1 MPQQNPTW
9 DLGRFVKTLSYY
21 GAVPFLSDLDWFQQ
35 WFGSRPHP
43 KVDTASMITPAA
55 ITPSANMTNSDAK
68 IVLVGGTG
76 AIAPQVTQKL
86 TAEGGSLGIRVLP
99 FTADQPLALNILQ
112 QTTAILID
120 AAESTPQFI
129 KALADYDFGQTIQPL
144 FDFTQYSSNLKEVW
158 GALDDVV
165 MGGVSESNIR
175 FKDAIAEFSG
185 NVSIANSGGFASVR
199 TRNFEPAVDLS
210 SYDGI
215 VLRVKG
221 DGNRY
226 KFMLRTEDR
235 WDGVAHCH
243 SFDTVA
249 DAWITVRIPFT
260 EFIPVLRAK
269 TVSNTPLDTR
279 HVNALQMM
287 LSKFEYDGAL
297 NPHFQPGA
305 FQLQIESIG
314 GYGRPLAGISKSAL
328 SDTRKESLLPQLI
341 VVGDRPQIDEKMN
354 EIIRQIG
361 IPYTVISP
369 SEEAVDQCIEKIKYA
384 QGNT

>member
-21 GAVPFLSDLDWFQQ
+21 GAIPFLSDLDWFQQ

-43 KVDTASMITPAA
+43 KVNTASMITPF
-55 ITPSANMTNSDAK
+55 ANIINSDAK
-68 IVLVGGTG
+68 MVLVGGTG
-76 AIAPQVTQKL
+76 AIAQQVIQKL
-86 TAEGGSLGIRVLP
+86 TAEGDSLQMPQVRVIP
-99 FTADQPLALNILQ
+99 FTVDQPLTPDILQ
-112 QTTAILID
+112 HTTAILID
-120 AAESTPQFI
+120 AADSTPQFI
-129 KALADYDFGQTIQPL
+129 QALAAYDFGQTTQPL
-144 FDFTQYSSNLKEVW
+144 FDFTQSSGNLKEVW

-199 TRNFEPAVDLS
+199 TRNFEPAIDLS
-210 SYDGI
+210 NYDGI
-215 VLRVKG
+215 ALRVKG

-226 KFMLRTEDR
+226 KFMLRTEAR

-249 DAWITVRIPFT
+249 ETWITVRIPFT

-269 TVSNTPLDTR
+269 TVRNTPLDTR
-279 HVNALQMM
+279 SVKAFQLM

-297 NPHFQPGA
+297 NPHFQPGL

-314 GYGRPLAGISKSAL
+314 GYGRSLR
-328 SDTRKESLLPQLI
+328 DTREGALLPQLI
-341 VVGDRPQIDEKMN
+341 IVSSSPQMDEIVHHFN
-354 EIIRQIG
+354 IPHAVIR
-361 IPYTVISP
+361 P
-369 SEEAVDQCIEKIKYA
+369 SEESVDLCIKKIKYS

>member
-21 GAVPFLSDLDWFQQ
+21 GAIPFLSDLDWFQQ

-43 KVDTASMITPAA
+43 KVDTASMITPL
-55 ITPSANMTNSDAK
+55 ANMTNSDAK
-68 IVLVGGTG
+68 MVLVGGTG
-76 AIAPQVTQKL
+76 AIAQQVMQKL
-86 TAEGGSLGIRVLP
+86 TAEDGSSQMSQVRVLP
-99 FTADQPLALNILQ
+99 FTADQSLAPDTLQ

-120 AAESTPQFI
+120 AADSTPQFI
-129 KALADYDFGQTIQPL
+129 QALAAYDFGQPPQPL

-199 TRNFEPAVDLS
+199 TRNFEPAIDLS

-215 VLRVKG
+215 ALRVKG

-226 KFMLRTEDR
+226 KFMLRTESR

-249 DAWITVRIPFT
+249 ETWITVRIPFT

-269 TVSNTPLDTR
+269 TVSNTPLDPR
-279 HVNALQMM
+279 YVNAFQLM

-297 NPHFQPGA
+297 NPHFQPGS

-314 GYGRPLAGISKSAL
+314 GYGRSL
-328 SDTRKESLLPQLI
+328 SDTRKESLFPQLI
-341 VVGDRPQIDEKMN
+341 VVSDSPQIN
-354 EIIRQIG
+354 EVIRQSG
-361 IPYTVISP
+361 IPHTIIHP
-369 SEEAVDQCIEKIKYA
+369 SEKSVDSCIQKIKFP
-384 QGNT
+384 

>member
-21 GAVPFLSDLDWFQQ
+21 GAIPFLSDLDWFQQ

-43 KVDTASMITPAA
+43 KVDTASI
-55 ITPSANMTNSDAK
+55 ITPSANMTNSGAK
-68 IVLVGGTG
+68 MVLVGGTG
-76 AIAPQVTQKL
+76 AIARQVMQKLETEGNSLEMPQV
-86 TAEGGSLGIRVLP
+86 RVFP
-99 FTADQPLALNILQ
+99 FTADQALTPDTLQ
-112 QTTAILID
+112 HTTTILID
-120 AAESTPQFI
+120 AADSTPQFLQ
-129 KALADYDFGQTIQPL
+129 ALATYDFGQTLQPL

-199 TRNFEPAVDLS
+199 TRNFEPAIDIS

-215 VLRVKG
+215 ALRVKG

-226 KFMLRTEDR
+226 KFMLRTESR

-249 DAWITVRIPFT
+249 DNWITVHIPFT

-269 TVSNTPLDTR
+269 TVGNTPLDPR
-279 HVNALQMM
+279 CVNAFQLM
-287 LSKFEYDGAL
+287 LSKFEYDGGL
-297 NPHFQPGA
+297 NPHFQPGL

-314 GYGRPLAGISKSAL
+314 GYSQSLPDI
-328 SDTRKESLLPQLI
+328 RKGSPFPQLI
-341 VVGDRPQIDEKMN
+341 VVSYSPQMDE
-354 EIIRQIG
+354 IVLQSG
-361 IPYTVISP
+361 IPPTIIQP
-369 SEEAVDQCIEKIKYA
+369 SEKSVDLCIQKIKSLEE
-384 QGNT
+384 NT

>member
-21 GAVPFLSDLDWFQQ
+21 GAIPFLSELDWFQQ

-43 KVDTASMITPAA
+43 KVDSASMINSPA
-55 ITPSANMTNSDAK
+55 SMTNSDAK

-76 AIAPQVTQKL
+76 AIAQQVMQTL
-86 TAEGGSLGIRVLP
+86 TTEGDSLEIRVLP
-99 FTADQPLALNILQ
+99 FTSDQPLAPDALR

-120 AAESTPQFI
+120 AADSTPQFLQ
-129 KALADYDFGQTIQPL
+129 ALATYDFGQTTQPL
-144 FDFTQYSSNLKEVW
+144 FDFTQHSSDLKEVW

-175 FKDAIAEFSG
+175 FRDAIAEFSG

-199 TRNFEPAVDLS
+199 TRNFEPAIDLS
-210 SYDGI
+210 GYDGI
-215 VLRVKG
+215 ALRVKG

-226 KFMLRTEDR
+226 KFMLRTESR

-249 DAWITVRIPFT
+249 NTWITVRIPFA

-269 TVSNTPLDTR
+269 TVSDTPLDPQC
-279 HVNALQMM
+279 VNAFQLM

-297 NPHFQPGA
+297 NPHFQPGS
-305 FQLQIESIG
+305 FQLQIESIS
-314 GYGRPLAGISKSAL
+314 GYGRAL
-328 SDTRKESLLPQLI
+328 QDTRKGSLADNQNESLLPQLI
-341 VVGDRPQIDEKMN
+341 VVTDRSEMDEVVRQSSIPHT
-354 EIIRQIG
+354 IIRPG
-361 IPYTVISP
+361 EKS
-369 SEEAVDQCIEKIKYA
+369 VDLCIQKIKFP
-384 QGNT
+384 